1 MSFVAGILLMWFTVG
16 VITRKP
22 LWIWMPTGAVTSLLA
37 LESLHRWTD
46 FADQEGWSEGLLVGG
61 ITGVLAFHLLT
72 RQSKKG
78 RVQEPAGTS
87 DQDKATPADS
97 SR

>member
-22 LWIWMPTGAVTSLLA
+22 LWVWMPTGAVTSLLA

-61 ITGVLAFHLLT
+61 IRRQPHLLT
-72 RQSKKG
+72 HKARRESSGAEASIRTRQ
-78 RVQEPAGTS
+78 RL
-87 DQDKATPADS
+87 
-97 SR
+97 